1 MTEYEENIIG
11 RYQVQKKLGEG
22 WLADVYLARDK
33 RLDRE
38 VAIKFLNGNLISP
51 ELMGQILN
59 RFERVMQAQAK
70 LEHPNVIYVL
80 DSGWHESKPFLV
92 MPYLSGGSFYDVV
105 NLPVDFPEALEI
117 ILKIVPA
124 LEYAHREEVIHGG
137 LKPSNLFFD
146 KDGEVKVSDF
156 GMVSLL
162 NGNQINIMGSSGSVA
177 GALEYVS
184 PQQGL
189 GSPLDSSMDI
199 YSLGVIFFELLTGG
213 RPYQA
218 ETLVELVVK
227 QKTEP
232 LLLPSQLVEGLNGD
246 VDRVI
251 QKAMCVS
258 GEEGYA
264 DIQAFIADLEMLKN
278 SGENDRR
285 IEAQIGSSQ
294 IIQIEGFDKK
304 AAIEL
309 SHGNPKSDV
318 IKDKESIASNDSL
331 IPQIWDRPGT
341 KELERKK
348 IRKQFGGVILGI
360 VVLIVLIA
368 FSIIKTVINGTQGVG
383 ILSGLATDTPTVT
396 PEATATLSLSATPTP
411 TITPTI
417 MPTSFN
423 PGLSGYT
430 KLEAGFGDSSIFNFG
445 NQYWELGVDEGQI
458 YLENNDSAD
467 PIWQEK
473 MEPCEND
480 SGEDVEC
487 LQFKYTQYPGGG
499 ITWTMDNPFVEGYY
513 EVFVPDT
520 VEHSKGI
527 ISYQVNLTL
536 DGQSESS
543 IEINRWVKFE
553 DANDEVNWISLGVFN
568 VNNGEIMQVKLDI
581 PADSDENSVEL
592 AADRLVIVQLD
603 DGDKEIMRRLET
615 KLTEKGYSNYEIV
628 AVMDDM
634 NAEFTGSDDWELN
647 VEGSVE
653 NIAWHKEYTYRG
665 DELSDEREINWRS
678 PIYDLEGDYLAF
690 VYIQDDYFE
699 AAADYEVLIFSEE
712 REIGVAPPFLIE
724 QSQNKG
730 EWILI
735 GNSSIE
741 FKADPSVPGNEDIG
755 FYNGGIRMKVKPN
768 PAVTSPESPR
778 IGVDAVVIVKII
790 E

>member
-1 MTEYEENIIG
+1 MENLHKAVNSG
-11 RYQVQKKLGEG
+11 KVKKVEKSI
-22 WLADVYLARDK
+22 WD
-33 RLDRE
+33 
-38 VAIKFLNGNLISP
+38 AIK
-51 ELMGQILN
+51 
-59 RFERVMQAQAK
+59 
-70 LEHPNVIYVL
+70 
-80 DSGWHESKPFLV
+80 
-92 MPYLSGGSFYDVV
+92 
-105 NLPVDFPEALEI
+105 DFPDDDKLFVQEI
-117 ILKIVPA
+117 EKINKNNWDDA
-124 LEYAHREEVIHGG
+124 
-137 LKPSNLFFD
+137 
-146 KDGEVKVSDF
+146 GEKV
-156 GMVSLL
+156 L
-162 NGNQINIMGSSGSVA
+162 
-177 GALEYVS
+177 
-184 PQQGL
+184 
-189 GSPLDSSMDI
+189 
-199 YSLGVIFFELLTGG
+199 
-213 RPYQA
+213 
-218 ETLVELVVK
+218 
-227 QKTEP
+227 
-232 LLLPSQLVEGLNGD
+232 
-246 VDRVI
+246 
-251 QKAMCVS
+251 
-258 GEEGYA
+258 
-264 DIQAFIADLEMLKN
+264 
-278 SGENDRR
+278 
-285 IEAQIGSSQ
+285 
-294 IIQIEGFDKK
+294 
-304 AAIEL
+304 
-309 SHGNPKSDV
+309 
-318 IKDKESIASNDSL
+318 
-331 IPQIWDRPGT
+331 
-341 KELERKK
+341 RKK
-348 IRKQFGGVILGI
+348 IKRKKFGVGLGI
-360 VVLIVLIA
+360 LSLCVLIV
-368 FSIIKTVINGTQGVG
+368 FFIIKTVINGTQGVG

-396 PEATATLSLSATPTP
+396 PEATATFQLPAMPTP
-411 TITPTI
+411 TITSTPTI
-417 MPTSFN
+417 APTITPTSFN
-423 PGLSGYT
+423 PGVSGYT
-430 KLEAGFGDSSIFNFG
+430 KLETKFGDSSIFNFG
-445 NQYWELGVDEGQI
+445 FQYWELSAEAGQV
-458 YLENNDSAD
+458 YPENIDAD
-467 PIWQEK
+467 NPIWQEK

-480 SGEDVEC
+480 SGEDDEC
-487 LQFKYTQYPGGG
+487 LQYKHTQYPGGG

-678 PIYDLEGDYLAF
+678 PIYDLEGDYLAL

-699 AAADYEVLIFSEE
+699 ADADYEVLIFSEE
-712 REIGVAPPFLIE
+712 REIGVAPPFMIE

-741 FKADPSVPGNEDIG
+741 FKADSSVPENEDIG

-768 PAVTSPESPR
+768 PAVNSPESPR

-790 E
+790 D